1 MREKA
6 AFAVDISAA
15 VPEMRG
21 GRVVLFAA
29 TCAQKE
35 IELPAN
41 YEVIEQRNDPEDG
54 GIQCLLKL
62 FCGSSQS

>member
-6 AFAVDISAA
+6 ALVVEISAA

-29 TCAQKE
+29 TGAQKE

-41 YEVIEQRNDPEDG
+41 DKVIEERNDPEDG
-54 GIQCLLKL
+54 GI
-62 FCGSSQS
+62 

>member
-6 AFAVDISAA
+6 ALAVEISSA

-29 TCAQKE
+29 TGAQKE

-41 YEVIEQRNDPEDG
+41 YKVIEERNDPEDG
-54 GIQCLLKL
+54 GV
-62 FCGSSQS
+62 